1 MNRTVM
7 SAAALALAGAGA
19 LAFGQTQSPPVE
31 EPAAPAAVGS
41 VAMAGMRASAEDRAV
56 LLDARLGAIRAALK
70 LTPDQEKLWQP
81 VEACIRKSA
90 ALQDQRI
97 QEMRG
102 RMAQPRDGTQGFDPI
117 AKLRKHADR
126 LTAAAERMREF
137 ADSMAPLYASLSE
150 DQKRRAFL
158 LLDRARGDVLGLG
171 DGSQRGDLGGLG
183 LMGRPRSRPYDTLDW
198 HG

>member
-19 LAFGQTQSPPVE
+19 LAFAQTQAPPAE
-31 EPAAPAAVGS
+31 EPAAPAAIGS

-70 LTPDQEKLWQP
+70 LSADQEKLWQP
-81 VEACIRKSA
+81 VEAVIRKSA

-97 QEMRG
+97 EEMRN
-102 RMAQPRDGTQGFDPI
+102 RMAQPRDGAQPGFDPI

-126 LTAAAERMREF
+126 LTAEAQRMRDF
-137 ADSMAPLYASLSE
+137 ADAAAPLYASLSE

-158 LLDRARGDVLGLG
+158 LLDRARGDVLGFG
-171 DGSQRGDLGGLG
+171 DGAGGGGLG
-183 LMGRPRSRPYDTLDW
+183 LMGRHRGHPVDTLDW